1 MKFIRQINNPVYSE
15 FKKLKLISN
24 KNLIELHNKTRDKK
38 KSLFIKDIK
47 SKIIFLEKFITN
59 TDYYSS
65 LKYKGDDR
73 KKTEKNK
80 KKKLIILKTTSG
92 YIKSPTLEDDIRRIN
107 TFQSAIKNKNLL
119 DFGCG
124 WGDFLR
130 GLKKAKSLNGFELRK
145 ECIDY
150 VKKNLKK
157 IKISNNI
164 NSFKNNFDIITLFHV
179 LEHIPYQIETLKLL
193 KSKLKKNGKNYY

>member
-1 MKFIRQINNPVYSE
+1 MRLIRQINNPVYSE

-24 KNLIELHNKTRDKK
+24 KNLIKLHNKTRDKK
-38 KSLFIKDIK
+38 ISVYKDIK

-73 KKTEKNK
+73 KKTEKAKRKINN
-80 KKKLIILKTTSG
+80 IKTTSG

-130 GLKKAKSLNGFELRK
+130 GLKKAKSLNGLDRK
-145 ECIDY
+145 S
-150 VKKNLKK
+150 V
-157 IKISNNI
+157 
-164 NSFKNNFDIITLFHV
+164 V
-179 LEHIPYQIETLKLL
+179 
-193 KSKLKKNGKNYY
+193 